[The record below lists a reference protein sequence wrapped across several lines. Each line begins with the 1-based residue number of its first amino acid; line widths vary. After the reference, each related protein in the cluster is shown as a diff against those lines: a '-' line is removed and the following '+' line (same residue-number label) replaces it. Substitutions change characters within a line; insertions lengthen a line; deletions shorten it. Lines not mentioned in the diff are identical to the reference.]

1 MRLGRYQ
8 FRPRIVPTLA
18 TLLVFPLL
26 LSLGFW
32 QLDRADQR
40 QAIVDAY
47 ESRDERPAIDLND
60 VDVPPD
66 EAAPTNTTASGRF
79 DSRRQLLLDNQLHRG
94 EVGYHVLTPFH
105 IDNGERLILVDRGWV
120 PAGDSRADLP
130 DVAVDESPR
139 SVTGFVDQGPP
150 SGLRLGGMAD
160 GETGWPLRIQYL
172 DYDALET
179 HLGDELMPR
188 VLRLDP
194 DAPDGF
200 VRAWGPAFRE
210 GYGPE
215 RNHGYAVQW
224 FGLAAALAVIFLV
237 VNTRRVGFNDNG

>member
-18 TLLVFPLL
+18 TLLVFPALL
-26 LSLGFW
+26 ALGFW

-47 ESRDERPAIDLND
+47 ETRDQRPEVDLNAESMPAGD
-60 VDVPPD
+60 
-66 EAAPTNTTASGRF
+66 AAPRNTRAYGRF
-79 DSRRQLLLDNQLHRG
+79 DDERQLLLDNQFHRG
-94 EVGYHVLTPFH
+94 QVGYHVLTPFH
-105 IDNGERLILVDRGWV
+105 IEGSDAVVLVDRGWV
-120 PAGDSRADLP
+120 PAGDSRAELP
-130 DVAVDESPR
+130 DVQVDGARR
-139 SVTGFVDQGPP
+139 SVTGFLDQGPP

-172 DYDALET
+172 DFEELEGR
-179 HLGDELMPR
+179 LGVDLMPR

-194 DAPDGF
+194 EAPDGF
-200 VRAWGPAFRE
+200 ARDWGPAFRE

-224 FGLAAALAVIFLV
+224 FGLATALAVIFLV
-237 VNTRRVGFNDNG
+237 VNTKRMGSDDKE

>member
-18 TLLVFPLL
+18 TAVVFPLL

-47 ESRDERPAIDLND
+47 ETRDERPAVDLNSD
-60 VDVPPD
+60 GVPTD
-66 EAAPTNTTASGRF
+66 DGAPRNTTAFGRF
-79 DSRRQLLLDNQLHRG
+79 DGDRQLLLDNQMYRG
-94 EVGYHVLTPFH
+94 EVGYHVLTPFR
-105 IDNGERLILVDRGWV
+105 IEGVDRVVLVDRGWV
-120 PAGDSRADLP
+120 PAGDSRAELP
-130 DVAVDESPR
+130 GVAVDDSSR
-139 SVTGFVDQGPP
+139 SVSGFLDQGPP

-172 DYDALET
+172 DYDALEER
-179 HLGDELMPR
+179 LGEALMPH

-200 VRAWGPAFRE
+200 VRDWGPAFRE

-215 RNHGYAVQW
+215 RNLGYAVQW
-224 FGLAAALAVIFLV
+224 FGLAAALAVIFLI
-237 VNTRRVGFNDNG
+237 VNTRRVGSHDNG